1 MVKYKNTNIRK
12 DEVRMK
18 KRVYF
23 DKCGEMKFIS
33 HLDLLR
39 FFERLFNKSEI
50 PVKYSE
56 GFHPRPKMSFGSPIS
71 LGTEAYNEIMDF
83 ETDAEISNEEVV
95 KRLNESGV
103 LGFKVHKVE
112 EVPRKS
118 SIMEEFTNMLYEVE
132 GSSSDMD
139 KLEELFNRDEILEVR
154 EKKGKVVTRNLKERL
169 KSFSREG
176 DKISMEII
184 NTSPNSY
191 LEMVGIEQQ
200 NVKIK
205 RLGYKTNN

>member
-1 MVKYKNTNIRK
+1 
-12 DEVRMK
+12 MK

-23 DKCGEMKFIS
+23 DKYGEMKFIS

-39 FFERLFNKSEI
+39 FFERLFNKAEI

-83 ETDAEISNEEVV
+83 ETDVEISNEEVV
-95 KRLNESGV
+95 KRLNESAV
-103 LGFKVHKVE
+103 LGFKVNKVE

-118 SIMEEFTNMLYEVE
+118 SIMEEFTNMLYTVE
-132 GSSSDMD
+132 GSQEDMD
-139 KLEELFNRDEILEVR
+139 KLEKLFNRNEILEVR
-154 EKKGKVVTRNLKERL
+154 EKKGKIVTRNLKERL
-169 KSFSREG
+169 KTFSREG
-176 DKISMEII
+176 NKISTEII

-191 LEMVGIEQQ
+191 LEMLGIEQQ
-200 NVKIK
+200 DVQIK
-205 RLGYKTNN
+205 RLGYKINN

>member
-1 MVKYKNTNIRK
+1 
-12 DEVRMK
+12 MK

-23 DKCGEMKFIS
+23 DKYGEMKFIS

-39 FFERLFNKSEI
+39 FFERLFNKAEI

-83 ETDAEISNEEVV
+83 ETDVEISNEEVV
-95 KRLNESGV
+95 KRLNESAV
-103 LGFKVHKVE
+103 LGFKVNKVE

-118 SIMEEFTNMLYEVE
+118 SIMEEFTNMLYTVE
-132 GSSSDMD
+132 GSQEDMD
-139 KLEELFNRDEILEVR
+139 KLEELFNRNEILEVR
-154 EKKGKVVTRNLKERL
+154 EKKGKIVTRNLKERL
-169 KSFSREG
+169 KTFSREG
-176 DKISMEII
+176 NKISMEII

-191 LEMVGIEQQ
+191 LEMLGIEQQ
-200 NVKIK
+200 DVQIK
-205 RLGYKTNN
+205 RLGYKINN

>member
-1 MVKYKNTNIRK
+1 MR
-12 DEVRMK
+12 

-23 DKCGEMKFIS
+23 DKYGEMKFIS

-39 FFERLFNKSEI
+39 FFERLFNKAEI

-95 KRLNESGV
+95 KRLNESPV

-118 SIMEEFTNMLYEVE
+118 SIMEEFTNMLYTVE
-132 GSSSDMD
+132 GSQEDMD
-139 KLEELFNRDEILEVR
+139 KLEKLFNRNEILEVR
-154 EKKGKVVTRNLKERL
+154 EKKGKTVTRNLKERL
-169 KSFSREG
+169 KTFSREG
-176 DKISMEII
+176 NKISMEII

-200 NVKIK
+200 NVQIK
-205 RLGYKTNN
+205 RLGYKINN

>member
-1 MVKYKNTNIRK
+1 
-12 DEVRMK
+12 MK

-23 DKCGEMKFIS
+23 DKYGEMKFIS

-39 FFERLFNKSEI
+39 FFERLFNKAEI

-95 KRLNESGV
+95 KRLNESAV

-118 SIMEEFTNMLYEVE
+118 SIMEEFTNMLYTVE
-132 GSSSDMD
+132 GSQEDID

-154 EKKGKVVTRNLKERL
+154 EKKGKTVTRNLKERL
-169 KSFSREG
+169 KTFSREG
-176 DKISMEII
+176 NKISMEII

-200 NVKIK
+200 DVQIK
-205 RLGYKTNN
+205 RLGYKINN

>member
-1 MVKYKNTNIRK
+1 
-12 DEVRMK
+12 MK

-23 DKCGEMKFIS
+23 DKYGEMKFIS

-39 FFERLFNKSEI
+39 FFERLFNKAEI

-83 ETDAEISNEEVV
+83 ETDVEISNEEVV
-95 KRLNESGV
+95 KRLNESAV
-103 LGFKVHKVE
+103 LGFKVNKVE

-118 SIMEEFTNMLYEVE
+118 SIMEEFTNMLYTVE
-132 GSSSDMD
+132 GSQEDMD
-139 KLEELFNRDEILEVR
+139 KLEKLFNRNEILEVR
-154 EKKGKVVTRNLKERL
+154 EKKGKIVTRNLKERL
-169 KSFSREG
+169 KTFSREG
-176 DKISMEII
+176 NKISMEII

-191 LEMVGIEQQ
+191 LEMLGIEQQ
-200 NVKIK
+200 DVQIK
-205 RLGYKTNN
+205 RLGYKINN

>member
-1 MVKYKNTNIRK
+1 
-12 DEVRMK
+12 MK

-23 DKCGEMKFIS
+23 DKYGEMKFIS

-39 FFERLFNKSEI
+39 FFERLFNKAEI

-71 LGTEAYNEIMDF
+71 LGTEAYNEVMDF
-83 ETDAEISNEEVV
+83 ETDAEISNEEVL

-103 LGFKVHKVE
+103 LGFRVHKVE

-118 SIMEEFTNMLYEVE
+118 SIMEEYTNMLYEVE
-132 GSSSDMD
+132 GSKEDMD

-154 EKKGKVVTRNLKERL
+154 EKKGKAVTRNLKERL
-169 KSFSREG
+169 ECYSRVEN
-176 DKISMEII
+176 KISMEII

-191 LEMVGIEQQ
+191 LEMVGIEQP
-200 NVKIK
+200 NVQIK
-205 RLGYKTNN
+205 RLGYKAN

>member
-1 MVKYKNTNIRK
+1 
-12 DEVRMK
+12 MK

-23 DKCGEMKFIS
+23 DKYGEMKFIS

-39 FFERLFNKSEI
+39 FFERLFNKAEI

-83 ETDAEISNEEVV
+83 ETDVEISNEEVV
-95 KRLNESGV
+95 KRLNESAV
-103 LGFKVHKVE
+103 LGFKVNKVE

-118 SIMEEFTNMLYEVE
+118 SIVEEFTNMLYTVE
-132 GSSSDMD
+132 GSQEDMD
-139 KLEELFNRDEILEVR
+139 KLEELFNRNEILEVR
-154 EKKGKVVTRNLKERL
+154 EKKGKIVTRNLKERL
-169 KSFSREG
+169 KTFSREG
-176 DKISMEII
+176 NKISTEII

-191 LEMVGIEQQ
+191 LEMLGIEQQ
-200 NVKIK
+200 DVQIK
-205 RLGYKTNN
+205 RLGYKINN

>member
-1 MVKYKNTNIRK
+1 
-12 DEVRMK
+12 MK

-23 DKCGEMKFIS
+23 DKYGEMKFIS

-39 FFERLFNKSEI
+39 FFERLFNKAEI

-83 ETDAEISNEEVV
+83 ETDVEISNEEVV
-95 KRLNESGV
+95 KRLNESPV

-118 SIMEEFTNMLYEVE
+118 SIMEEFTNMLYTVE
-132 GSSSDMD
+132 GSQEDMD
-139 KLEELFNRDEILEVR
+139 KLEKLFNRNEILEVR
-154 EKKGKVVTRNLKERL
+154 EKKGKTVTRNLKERL
-169 KSFSREG
+169 KTFSREG
-176 DKISMEII
+176 NKISMEII

-200 NVKIK
+200 NVQIK
-205 RLGYKTNN
+205 RLGYKINN

>member
-1 MVKYKNTNIRK
+1 
-12 DEVRMK
+12 MK

-23 DKCGEMKFIS
+23 DKYGEMKFIS

-39 FFERLFNKSEI
+39 FFERLFNKAEI

-95 KRLNESGV
+95 KRLNESTV
-103 LGFKVHKVE
+103 LGFKVNKVE

-118 SIMEEFTNMLYEVE
+118 SIMEEFTNMLYTVE
-132 GSSSDMD
+132 GSQEDVD
-139 KLEELFNRDEILEVR
+139 KLEELFNRNEILEVR
-154 EKKGKVVTRNLKERL
+154 EKKGKTVTRNLKERL
-169 KSFSREG
+169 KTFSREG
-176 DKISMEII
+176 NKISMEII

-200 NVKIK
+200 DVQIK
-205 RLGYKTNN
+205 RLGYKINN

>member
-1 MVKYKNTNIRK
+1 
-12 DEVRMK
+12 MK

-23 DKCGEMKFIS
+23 DKYGEMKFIS

-39 FFERLFNKSEI
+39 VFGRLFNKSEI

-56 GFHPRPKMSFGSPIS
+56 GLHPRPNKSYGSPIS

-95 KRLNESGV
+95 KRLNESPV

-118 SIMEEFTNMLYEVE
+118 SIMEEFTNMLYTVE
-132 GSSSDMD
+132 GSQEDMD
-139 KLEELFNRDEILEVR
+139 KLEKLFNRNEILEVR
-154 EKKGKVVTRNLKERL
+154 EKKGKTVTRNLKERL
-169 KSFSREG
+169 KTFSREG
-176 DKISMEII
+176 NKISMEII

-200 NVKIK
+200 NVQIK
-205 RLGYKTNN
+205 RLGYKINN

>member
-1 MVKYKNTNIRK
+1 
-12 DEVRMK
+12 MK

-23 DKCGEMKFIS
+23 DKYGEMKFIS

-39 FFERLFNKSEI
+39 FFERLFNKAEI

-95 KRLNESGV
+95 KRLNESPV

-118 SIMEEFTNMLYEVE
+118 SIMEEFTNMLYTVE
-132 GSSSDMD
+132 GSQEDMD
-139 KLEELFNRDEILEVR
+139 KLEKLFNSNEILEVR
-154 EKKGKVVTRNLKERL
+154 EKKGKTVTRNLKERL
-169 KSFSREG
+169 KTFSREG
-176 DKISMEII
+176 NKISMEII

-200 NVKIK
+200 NVQIK
-205 RLGYKTNN
+205 RLGYKINN

>member
-1 MVKYKNTNIRK
+1 
-12 DEVRMK
+12 MK

-23 DKCGEMKFIS
+23 DKYGEMKFIS

-39 FFERLFNKSEI
+39 FFERLFNKAEI

-83 ETDAEISNEEVV
+83 ETDVEISNEEVV
-95 KRLNESGV
+95 KRLNESAV
-103 LGFKVHKVE
+103 LGFKVNKVE

-118 SIMEEFTNMLYEVE
+118 SIMEEFTNMLYTVE
-132 GSSSDMD
+132 GSQEDMD
-139 KLEELFNRDEILEVR
+139 KLEALFNRNEILEVR
-154 EKKGKVVTRNLKERL
+154 EKKGKIVTRNLKERL
-169 KSFSREG
+169 KTFSREG
-176 DKISMEII
+176 NKISTEII

-191 LEMVGIEQQ
+191 LEMLGIEQQ
-200 NVKIK
+200 DVQIK
-205 RLGYKTNN
+205 RLGYKINN

>member
-1 MVKYKNTNIRK
+1 
-12 DEVRMK
+12 MK

-23 DKCGEMKFIS
+23 DKYGEMKFIS

-39 FFERLFNKSEI
+39 FFERLFNKAEI

-56 GFHPRPKMSFGSPIS
+56 GFHPRPRMSFGSPIS

-95 KRLNESGV
+95 KRLNESAV
-103 LGFKVHKVE
+103 LGFKVNKVE

-118 SIMEEFTNMLYEVE
+118 SIMEEFTNMLYTVE
-132 GSSSDMD
+132 GSQEDMD
-139 KLEELFNRDEILEVR
+139 KLEELFNRNEILEVR
-154 EKKGKVVTRNLKERL
+154 EKKGKIVTRNLKERL
-169 KSFSREG
+169 KTFSREG
-176 DKISMEII
+176 NKIFMEII

-200 NVKIK
+200 DVQIK
-205 RLGYKTNN
+205 RLGYKINN

>member
-1 MVKYKNTNIRK
+1 
-12 DEVRMK
+12 MK

-23 DKCGEMKFIS
+23 DKYGEMKFIS

-39 FFERLFNKSEI
+39 FFERLFNKAEI

-95 KRLNESGV
+95 KRLNESPV

-118 SIMEEFTNMLYEVE
+118 SIMEEFTNMLYTVE
-132 GSSSDMD
+132 GSQEDMD
-139 KLEELFNRDEILEVR
+139 KLEKLFNRNKILEVR
-154 EKKGKVVTRNLKERL
+154 EKKGKTVTRNLKERL
-169 KSFSREG
+169 KTFSREG
-176 DKISMEII
+176 NKISMEII

-200 NVKIK
+200 NVQIK
-205 RLGYKTNN
+205 RLGYKINN

>member
-1 MVKYKNTNIRK
+1 
-12 DEVRMK
+12 MK

-23 DKCGEMKFIS
+23 DKYGEMKFIS

-39 FFERLFNKSEI
+39 FFERLFNKAEI

-95 KRLNESGV
+95 KRLNESPV

-118 SIMEEFTNMLYEVE
+118 SIMEEFTNMLYTVE
-132 GSSSDMD
+132 GSQEDMD
-139 KLEELFNRDEILEVR
+139 KLEKLFNRNEILEVR
-154 EKKGKVVTRNLKERL
+154 ENKGKTVTRNLKERL
-169 KSFSREG
+169 KTFSREG
-176 DKISMEII
+176 NKISMEII

-200 NVKIK
+200 NVQIK
-205 RLGYKTNN
+205 RLGYKINN

>member
-1 MVKYKNTNIRK
+1 
-12 DEVRMK
+12 MK

-23 DKCGEMKFIS
+23 DKYGEMKFIS

-39 FFERLFNKSEI
+39 FFERLFNKAEI

-95 KRLNESGV
+95 KRLNESPV

-118 SIMEEFTNMLYEVE
+118 SIMEEFTNMLYTVE
-132 GSSSDMD
+132 GSQEDMD
-139 KLEELFNRDEILEVR
+139 KFEKLFNRNEILEVR
-154 EKKGKVVTRNLKERL
+154 EKKGKTVTRNLKERL
-169 KSFSREG
+169 KTFSREG
-176 DKISMEII
+176 NKISMEII

-200 NVKIK
+200 NVQIK
-205 RLGYKTNN
+205 RLGYKINN

>member
-1 MVKYKNTNIRK
+1 
-12 DEVRMK
+12 MK

-23 DKCGEMKFIS
+23 DKYGEMKFIS

-39 FFERLFNKSEI
+39 FFERLFNKAEI

-95 KRLNESGV
+95 KRLNESPV

-118 SIMEEFTNMLYEVE
+118 SIMEEFTNMLYTVE
-132 GSSSDMD
+132 GSQEDMD
-139 KLEELFNRDEILEVR
+139 KLEKLFNRNEILEVR
-154 EKKGKVVTRNLKERL
+154 EKKGKTVIRNLKERL
-169 KSFSREG
+169 KTFSREG
-176 DKISMEII
+176 NKISMEII

-200 NVKIK
+200 NVQIK
-205 RLGYKTNN
+205 RLGYKINN

>member
-1 MVKYKNTNIRK
+1 
-12 DEVRMK
+12 MK

-23 DKCGEMKFIS
+23 DKYGEMKFIS

-39 FFERLFNKSEI
+39 FFERLFNKAEI

-95 KRLNESGV
+95 KRLNESTV
-103 LGFKVHKVE
+103 LGFKVNKVE

-118 SIMEEFTNMLYEVE
+118 SIMEEFTNMLYTVE
-132 GSSSDMD
+132 GSQEDMD

-154 EKKGKVVTRNLKERL
+154 EKKGKTVTRNLKERL
-169 KSFSREG
+169 KTFSREG
-176 DKISMEII
+176 NKISMEII

-200 NVKIK
+200 DVQIK
-205 RLGYKTNN
+205 RLGYKINN